1 MSLLQHLHPA
11 TIHFPIALLLLGS
24 VLALYY
30 LWRPG
35 LVQLRWTAWLLLA
48 LGWIG
53 GMVAVLTGLFAQSNL
68 PPDAPY
74 RAVLN
79 WHIGAGLAQLVV
91 YGIVLYQGW
100 LYRAPRRQKQRTAR
114 GDATVDLLDS
124 ARARLWVSALL
135 IAGMLLVV
143 ATGWNGGVLVYEW
156 GVNTIDGG

>member
-35 LVQLRWTAWLLLA
+35 LVQVRWAAWLLLA
-48 LGWIG
+48 LGWVG
-53 GMVAVLTGLFAQSNL
+53 GMAAVLTGLFAQSNL

-74 RAVLN
+74 RDVLN
-79 WHIGAGLAQLVV
+79 WHIGVGLAQLVI
-91 YGIVLYQGW
+91 YGFVLYQGW
-100 LYRAPRRQKQRTAR
+100 LFHAPRRQKQRAAR
-114 GDATVDLLDS
+114 GDLTTDLLDS
-124 ARARLWVSALL
+124 QAARVWLTALL
-135 IAGMLLVV
+135 LLGMLLVA

-156 GVNTIDGG
+156 GVNVGG